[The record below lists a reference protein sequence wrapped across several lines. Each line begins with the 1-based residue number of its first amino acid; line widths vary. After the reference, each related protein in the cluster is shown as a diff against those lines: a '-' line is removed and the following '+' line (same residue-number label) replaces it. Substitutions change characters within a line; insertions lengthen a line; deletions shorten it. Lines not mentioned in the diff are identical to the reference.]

1 MKKLT
6 RLFALSLFSLSL
18 TAIAETP
25 VATITS
31 DKLVERIEKQ
41 DKDIVILDVR
51 TPDEFAAGHVPGAR
65 NIPHDQ
71 LPNRIAELA
80 GAKDKEVV
88 VYCRSGK
95 RAAVAQETLAKHG
108 FGRIT
113 HLEGDMLRW
122 QEEKRPVEK

>member
-1 MKKLT
+1 MKTLT
-6 RLFALSLFSLSL
+6 RLFALCVVSLSL
-18 TAIAETP
+18 TAFAENP
-25 VATITS
+25 VGTITS
-31 DKLVERIEKQ
+31 DQLVERIEKQ

-71 LPNRIAELA
+71 LPTRIAELA

-95 RAAVAQETLAKHG
+95 RAAIAQDTLAKHG
-108 FGRIT
+108 FERIT
-113 HLEGDMLRW
+113 HLEGDILKW
-122 QEEKRPVEK
+122 QEEKRPIAK